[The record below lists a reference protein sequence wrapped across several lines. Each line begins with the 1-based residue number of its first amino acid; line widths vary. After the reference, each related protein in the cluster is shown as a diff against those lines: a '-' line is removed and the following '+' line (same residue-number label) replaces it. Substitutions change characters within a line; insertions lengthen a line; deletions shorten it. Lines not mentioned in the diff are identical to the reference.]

1 MSPVETHLCVLE
13 QDPRA
18 DELIR
23 MAQSQLAGTAIID
36 ESQKPRMP
44 VIFFESIS
52 GAEQEARLIE
62 ALGYRNVWERYLW
75 VQRSQPAP
83 VGIADPP

>member
-1 MSPVETHLCVLE
+1 
-13 QDPRA
+13 
-18 DELIR
+18 
-23 MAQSQLAGTAIID
+23 
-36 ESQKPRMP
+36 MP
-44 VIFFESIS
+44 VIFFERVP
-52 GAEQEARLIE
+52 GPEQEARLIE